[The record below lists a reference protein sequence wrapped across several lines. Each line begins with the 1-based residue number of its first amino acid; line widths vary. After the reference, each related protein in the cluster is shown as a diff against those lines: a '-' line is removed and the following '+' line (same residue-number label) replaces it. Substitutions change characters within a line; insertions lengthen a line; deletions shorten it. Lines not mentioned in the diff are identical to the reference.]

1 MTALRVHSPA
11 ATGGDSL
18 DRLFRE
24 IHNTFRPKILRYL
37 ARLVG
42 EPEAEDLTQDVFV
55 KVQRGLLR
63 FRGDASLSTWI
74 YRIATN
80 AAVDRMRRTST
91 RRNAELKLLDRID
104 VAGGGTSLDQHLIR
118 KDMYACFGR
127 FINRLPVNYRAA
139 VVLSDVEEFTDQEIA
154 AILGLS
160 VRTVKIRLHRG
171 RAKLLQVLRSNCR
184 AEDWLCARST

>member
-1 MTALRVHSPA
+1 
-11 ATGGDSL
+11 
-18 DRLFRE
+18 
-24 IHNTFRPKILRYL
+24 L

-42 EPEAEDLTQDVFV
+42 KPEAEDLTQDVFV
-55 KVQRGLLR
+55 KVQRGLPR

-91 RRNAELKLLDRID
+91 RRNAEL
-104 VAGGGTSLDQHLIR
+104 
-118 KDMYACFGR
+118 
-127 FINRLPVNYRAA
+127 RLPVNDRAA

-160 VRTVKIRLHRG
+160 VTCVSTNG
-171 RAKLLQVLRSNCR
+171 QPQA
-184 AEDWLCARST
+184 ALCARST